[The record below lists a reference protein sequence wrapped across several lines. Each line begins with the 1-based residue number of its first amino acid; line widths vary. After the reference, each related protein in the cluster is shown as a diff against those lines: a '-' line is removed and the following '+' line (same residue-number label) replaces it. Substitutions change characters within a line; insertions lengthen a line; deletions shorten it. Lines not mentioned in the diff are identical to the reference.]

1 MEAGFAITL
10 LPGRG
15 IARRLTVENLGAV
28 CGLAAATIKAAGII
42 ARRRPSVVISVGGY
56 ASLPSV
62 IAAIAL
68 RAPLVIAEQNAAP
81 GAANRLAGRFARA
94 AAVSFEGTDLPR
106 AVVTGNP
113 VRPEVLAVDRDDPTS
128 RAAARRALGLPL
140 DVVVLAAAGG
150 SLGARRINDAVVG
163 LAAEWA
169 GRAGVAIRHLVG
181 VRDWDAIANARP
193 PSAPGGLLYQ
203 QVRFEDRMDLVY
215 AAADLMVCRA
225 GASTVAELAAVGLA
239 AILVPL
245 PGAPGDHQTAN
256 SRALVDA
263 GGATMI
269 PDGEVGTERLA
280 AELDPLLAD
289 PARLA
294 AMGHAAR
301 ALARPGA
308 AIAVAALAEQHA
320 RRCSRRPG
328 RAG

>member
-1 MEAGFAITL
+1 
-10 LPGRG
+10 
-15 IARRLTVENLGAV
+15 
-28 CGLAAATIKAAGII
+28 
-42 ARRRPSVVISVGGY
+42 
-56 ASLPSV
+56 V

-113 VRPEVLAVDRDDPTS
+113 VRREVLAVDRDDPTS

-140 DVVVLAAAGG
+140 DAIVLAAAGG
-150 SLGARRINDAVVG
+150 SLGARRINDAVVA

-169 GRAGVAIRHLVG
+169 GRAGVVIRHVVG
-181 VRDWDAIANARP
+181 ARDWEVIAGARP
-193 PSAPGGLLYQ
+193 PSVPGGLVYQ

-225 GASTVAELAAVGLA
+225 GASTVAELAAVGLPA
-239 AILVPL
+239 VLVPL

-256 SRALVDA
+256 TRALVGA

-269 PDGEVGTERLA
+269 PDGELGPERLA
-280 AELDPLLAD
+280 TELDSLLAD
-289 PARLA
+289 PARLI
-294 AMGHAAR
+294 AMGNAAR
-301 ALARPGA
+301 AMARPGA
-308 AIAVAALAEQHA
+308 ALAVAALAEQHA
-320 RRCSRRPG
+320 RRPG
-328 RAG
+328 LAG